1 MARLEE
7 LLAACVCRAEVALH
21 ARLLALDELVV
32 DPVVGRVAVAIVVE
46 LFPLAAL
53 VGARAGA
60 AGTVATTTVATTTV
74 AAAVAA
80 AVAATVAAA
89 VAATV
94 AAAVAA
100 TVAATIAGAV
110 TAARRAGARAA
121 PIAPAALLLL
131 CLPLRTIVLR
141 VVRVVALLLLG
152 GSVGLAAGSGSRVSQ
167 RGDRGVSEAASQR
180 SGSGVAAAAATTQRQ
195 HSAAGSRGR

>member
-94 AAAVAA
+94 
-100 TVAATIAGAV
+100 AGAV

>member
-74 AAAVAA
+74 AAA
-80 AVAATVAAA
+80 VAAA

>member
-74 AAAVAA
+74 ATTTVAA
-80 AVAATVAAA
+80 AVAAA